1 MKKNMCILCLF
12 IFQIGAQDFV
22 QMQAQVKSVIKTQA
36 QNAIDK
42 KGRKQGYWKTADT
55 SRTLNYEGNFKDDM
69 PAGDFTYRDKSGRIK
84 VQAFYFRG
92 GYASFNT
99 VYDDSGRVLM
109 TGYYLDKQKDSTWK
123 YYHGGRTLIKE
134 ENYRQGQLNGVMR
147 LYDYNGTLLEMQEWY
162 RGLRNG
168 IWWSRQEKG
177 FQTVMYKMN
186 RSEGTYTALYPDS
199 SLYITGQYYDGL
211 KEGEWKFYF
220 DGGSKDSTGS
230 LYKIDLYQHSKLLSR
245 RLFLVIENAPYN
257 GALQEINTDTVVIVM
272 RRTGGKAEIFT
283 ASHIR
288 LHCREKYEN
297 VCNILDFDYFFN
309 ASPTTF
315 VAYRYIKGLSEE
327 EEDRAL
333 LQLKTAIPFPVYL
346 DKEGIETV
354 KSILSS
360 E

>member
-1 MKKNMCILCLF
+1 MKQSIFILLLLCV
-12 IFQIGAQDFV
+12 FV
-22 QMQAQVKSVIKTQA
+22 SQGEA

-69 PAGDFTYRDKSGRIK
+69 PFGDFTYFDRNGHIK
-84 VQAFYFRG
+84 ARAFYFRG

-99 VYDDSGRVLM
+99 FYDDSGRVLM
-109 TGYYLDKQKDSTWK
+109 TGYYLDKQKDSIWK
-123 YYHGGRTLIKE
+123 YYHNGHILIKE
-134 ENYRQGQLNGVMR
+134 ENYKQGQFNGVTR
-147 LYDYNGTLLEMQEWY
+147 LYDYDGALLETQEWY

-168 IWWSRQEKG
+168 AWWSRQEKG
-177 FQTVMYKMN
+177 FQRVTYKMN
-186 RSEGTYTALYPDS
+186 RSEGKYTALYPDS

-220 DGGSKDSTGS
+220 DGGNKDSVGS
-230 LYKIDLYQHSKLLSR
+230 LYKIDLYQQNKLLSR

-257 GALQEINTDTVVIVM
+257 GILQEINIDTIVM
-272 RRTGGKAEIFT
+272 IMRKAGGKAEIFT
-283 ASHIR
+283 SSGGQ
-288 LHCREKYEN
+288 LQCREKYEN
-297 VCNILDFDYFFN
+297 VCNILELDYFFN
-309 ASPTTF
+309 ASSSAF
-315 VAYRYIKGLSEE
+315 VAFRYISGLSDE

-333 LQLKTAIPFPVYL
+333 LQLKTATPFPVYL

-354 KSILSS
+354 KSALSN